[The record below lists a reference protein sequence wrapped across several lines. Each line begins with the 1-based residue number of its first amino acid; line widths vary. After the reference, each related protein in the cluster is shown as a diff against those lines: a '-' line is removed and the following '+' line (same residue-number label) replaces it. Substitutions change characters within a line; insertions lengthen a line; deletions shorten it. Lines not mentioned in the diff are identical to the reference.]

1 TGLNAY
7 CVYEYGY
14 VGFFQLVL
22 ANAATVAALVDLT
35 IALSLVTLWMW
46 QDARERGIGV
56 VPYVIL
62 TLTLGSIGPLCYLI
76 RRESTAPARALRMA
90 AGHVVTR
97 DVGYG
102 IVSAEGF
109 ETTDEII
116 FAQPG
121 DLVLLGVRT
130 IEGFGVLVDNVAHRL
145 VPRVMYAGAAA

>member
-1 TGLNAY
+1 MNAKQLGLSVVLIGFAALNAY
-7 CVYEYGY
+7 VVYEYGY

-76 RRESTAPARALRMA
+76 RRESTAPARAL
-90 AGHVVTR
+90 
-97 DVGYG
+97 
-102 IVSAEGF
+102 
-109 ETTDEII
+109 
-116 FAQPG
+116 
-121 DLVLLGVRT
+121 
-130 IEGFGVLVDNVAHRL
+130 
-145 VPRVMYAGAAA
+145 GAAARAS